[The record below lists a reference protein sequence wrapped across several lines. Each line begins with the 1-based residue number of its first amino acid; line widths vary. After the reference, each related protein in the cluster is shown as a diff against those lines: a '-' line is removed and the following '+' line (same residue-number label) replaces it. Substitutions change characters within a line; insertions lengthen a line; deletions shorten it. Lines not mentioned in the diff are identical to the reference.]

1 MRRTWKHAFSI
12 PRKGGTMPVEIR
24 EFVLREG
31 VQAED
36 FEKFM
41 IEEVFPVVRTVFGI
55 RLGMH
60 GVRHSLIK
68 TEPRRYW
75 WMVELGSSPLLDSPK
90 IGEVEALEPSHGA
103 DITPFPTDIG
113 HLRGQLRRLATSTL
127 KSPAPVLARTTE
139 NITTPSPAFL
149 EASSGGD
156 SGGWFGHG

>member
-1 MRRTWKHAFSI
+1 
-12 PRKGGTMPVEIR
+12 MPIEIR

-41 IEEVFPVVRTVFGI
+41 IEEVFPVVRTVFDR

-60 GVRHSLIK
+60 GVRHSLVK

-75 WMVELGSSPLLDSPK
+75 WTVELGSSLLVDSPE
-90 IGEVEALEPSHGA
+90 IGEVEALEPSNGA

-113 HLRGQLRRLATSTL
+113 GSIGQLRRLATSTL
-127 KSPAPVLARTTE
+127 RAPVPVLATTTE

-149 EASSGGD
+149 EASTGG
-156 SGGWFGHG
+156 SQGGWFGHS